1 MHSRPT
7 LSPLAYRLRLPR
19 CGLYVRYVRA
29 ANQNNRQIIGTV
41 HPHQAL
47 SFPEAQAL
55 RVAGELSS
63 CTGHLIRL
71 DPVQPGQGRGAGSC
85 QP

>member
-7 LSPLAYRLRLPR
+7 LRPMAYRLKLPL
-19 CGLYVRYVRA
+19 CGLYVRA
-29 ANQNNRQIIGTV
+29 AIQNNRQIIGTV

-47 SFPEAQAL
+47 SLPEAKAL
-55 RVAGELSS
+55 RVAGQLSS

-71 DPVQPGQGRGAGSC
+71 DPVQPGQARGAA
-85 QP
+85 